1 MYAICVVEK
10 FNVSRIG
17 KVFFYPLGVFLFVEG
32 RAVAAA
38 VSFSGKLPFLASV
51 HGRTGSSNVARQWI
65 SGALAFPA
73 AGLDQKYCTLIWPL

>member
-1 MYAICVVEK
+1 MC
-10 FNVSRIG
+10 SRKILSEQDW
-17 KVFFYPLGVFLFVEG
+17 KSFFFTPYEFVLFVEG

-73 AGLDQKYCTLIWPL
+73 AG